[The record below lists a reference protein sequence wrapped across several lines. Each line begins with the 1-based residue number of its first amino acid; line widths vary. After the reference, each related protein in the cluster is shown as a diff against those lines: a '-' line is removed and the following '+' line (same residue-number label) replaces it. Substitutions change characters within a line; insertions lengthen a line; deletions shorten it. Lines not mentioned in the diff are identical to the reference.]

1 MKEKLERDHF
11 SSAISSWCIRS
22 AFPGGFLELRGVVGF
37 IEEFGMGRVGVEND
51 EDLGEDR

>member
-22 AFPGGFLELRGVVGF
+22 AFPGGFLELRGVVEF
-37 IEEFGMGRVGVEND
+37 IEEFGMGRVGVEKD